1 MQILEMEE
9 ELENL
14 KSENV
19 DLRTEN
25 ADLRT
30 ELEILNGQ
38 LQIEESKLKDD
49 TENVSVLDS
58 KKMLGD
64 EMPDGISA

>member
-1 MQILEMEE
+1 MEE

-14 KSENV
+14 KSENADLRTELENSKSENV

-30 ELEILNGQ
+30 ELENLK
-38 LQIEESKLKDD
+38 EKLKWKEDLLVQPFFGH
-49 TENVSVLDS
+49 ENVF
-58 KKMLGD
+58 K
-64 EMPDGISA
+64 